1 MRVTLSS
8 RCRRCWRRT
17 GHEGILLPA
26 ELRRLDRMLKRVRAG
41 FMYEGDS
48 HSEKDAAA
56 VLAAHRA

>member
-1 MRVTLSS
+1 
-8 RCRRCWRRT
+8 
-17 GHEGILLPA
+17 
-26 ELRRLDRMLKRVRAG
+26 MLKRVRAG